1 MTNNMNE
8 GLNYMW
14 PTPILKDTI
23 TDKGILDGV
32 VNHIFSNYNSE
43 QFKESLEMKDGNL
56 FNDKYFI
63 TFKEKIVIPSFEKY
77 IKLQNLNIEKNFHT
91 KAWITGGAVN
101 TWITNN
107 KSSYSMPTHNHSG
120 SHLSA
125 VFYLLCE
132 EQNQGGGLIMHDP
145 RHNANRG
152 YISEFKDWF
161 KSIKFSPKSGDII
174 IFPSFL
180 YHNVEPFF
188 GKIRLAMPIDLFL
201 LDE

>member
-8 GLNYMW
+8 GMNYCW
-14 PTPILKDTI
+14 PTTILKDTI
-23 TDKGILDGV
+23 VDKKILDGV
-32 VNHIFSNYNSE
+32 VNHIFSNYDSE
-43 QFKESLEMKDGNL
+43 QFKESLDMKDGNL

-63 TFKEKIVIPSFEKY
+63 TFKEKIVIPSFKKY
-77 IKLQNLNIEKNFHT
+77 LKLQNLNIEKNFHT
-91 KAWITGGAVN
+91 KAWITGS
-101 TWITNN
+101 

-132 EQNQGGGLIMHDP
+132 DQNQGGGLILHDP

-152 YISEFKDWF
+152 YISELKDWF
-161 KSIKFSPKSGDII
+161 KPIKFYPKSGDII

-201 LDE
+201 IDE